1 MYFRDSCY
9 GTNACKITLCGSLPS
24 SFHYRMLDPLEE
36 KDKLYFSAQH
46 SHELSCCAWGPFSSL
61 YSQESSC
68 KSKVVF
74 SNVDPFIEVQGERLT
89 MQNNHKQ
96 ASLNCSIEFLNV
108 GCTIFKGWGF
118 EGCPLCYSA
127 ILSAPMVLFRV
138 PPIIAQYQ
146 CGIWSQAFCRQC
158 TMTFTNGSSQ
168 ATKGLVVLIG
178 SSSG

>member
-1 MYFRDSCY
+1 
-9 GTNACKITLCGSLPS
+9 
-24 SFHYRMLDPLEE
+24 MLDPLEE

-96 ASLNCSIEFLNV
+96 AFTELLI
-108 GCTIFKGWGF
+108 
-118 EGCPLCYSA
+118 
-127 ILSAPMVLFRV
+127 RV
-138 PPIIAQYQ
+138 PE
-146 CGIWSQAFCRQC
+146 CGMYNI
-158 TMTFTNGSSQ
+158 
-168 ATKGLVVLIG
+168 
-178 SSSG
+178 